1 MRGEWPRI
9 MFDHR
14 FSEATSV
21 RPIRSRAAR
30 TVGLVVLVLVGAPA
44 LVPAQ
49 PQQPQQPQQRGGPPN
64 PDTPRILVATFR
76 SDERQ
81 LGVQAADALRKRI
94 QDENSA
100 KQLFAVTKREVD
112 ATLQQSGY
120 NPDSALSTNDL
131 MELGH
136 QVRADEVVDATVR
149 KMADG
154 QVRIDARLLLKRNQN
169 ILAQPLPPGL
179 GKNAGDAAQP
189 VERALG
195 LARKSLPAYKTCEN
209 DLRAQKYDAA
219 MADGRAAIAAYPQ
232 STFGRLCLLTAF
244 SLSKA
249 APDSIIKVA
258 NEILGLDSTSVI
270 ALSTAADAYKTK
282 GNADKFIEYA
292 LKIYHADP
300 NSNEPLAIS
309 IVSELA
315 KIGRYVEGLQL
326 ADEVLTR
333 NPDAFEVVRLKLPLQ
348 LAAKQFKDA
357 YTTADL
363 LAARD
368 TSIVTPD
375 FVMRMVG
382 AAQADSN
389 PQKQLEYVS
398 RGARRFPKNA
408 DLQLVH
414 AQLLYRAGQLEPA
427 LAAASA
433 TIAAEPNNAG
443 AYPMILVF

>member
-258 NEILGLDSTSVI
+258 NEILGLDSTSVM
-270 ALSTAADAYKTK
+270 SCVCPCS
-282 GNADKFIEYA
+282 GN
-292 LKIYHADP
+292 
-300 NSNEPLAIS
+300 
-309 IVSELA
+309 
-315 KIGRYVEGLQL
+315 
-326 ADEVLTR
+326 
-333 NPDAFEVVRLKLPLQ
+333 
-348 LAAKQFKDA
+348 
-357 YTTADL
+357 
-363 LAARD
+363 
-368 TSIVTPD
+368 
-375 FVMRMVG
+375 
-382 AAQADSN
+382 
-389 PQKQLEYVS
+389 S
-398 RGARRFPKNA
+398 RSPSPTMTG
-408 DLQLVH
+408 
-414 AQLLYRAGQLEPA
+414 
-427 LAAASA
+427 
-433 TIAAEPNNAG
+433 
-443 AYPMILVF
+443 